1 MREDLIRRS
10 DVLEYL
16 EAKAA
21 AAPEGSP
28 EEAALL
34 SARDWIAALPVP
46 DRQ

>member
-1 MREDLIRRS
+1 MNEDLIRRI

-21 AAPEGSP
+21 AAPKGSP

-34 SARDWIAALPVP
+34 STMDGICAIPGQSD
-46 DRQ
+46 